1 MRYKNVAIT
10 TIVIILLSLLAIVYL
25 CFSNLSMSFGYKNSW
40 TEQSGSNS
48 EDDGITVV
56 IDAGHGG
63 IDPGAVANGLVE
75 KELNLSVAK
84 KLEQFLKLSNVNV
97 VMTRT
102 EDVLLGDGDT
112 VRAHKAADLRER
124 LSIAEQIDNAV
135 FVSIHMNKFDSEYV
149 HGLQTFYASSTEG
162 SQELAQSIQNSVTL
176 LDKDNKRE
184 IKPDSGNIYVL
195 ENTTRT
201 AVLVECG
208 FLSNT
213 KEAKLLS
220 DGGYQNSLAF
230 IIYIGIINYIQEN
243 ENENSVCLR

>member
-84 KLEQFLKLSNVNV
+84 KLEQFLKLSNVNF
-97 VMTRT
+97 
-102 EDVLLGDGDT
+102 LLKPVT
-112 VRAHKAADLRER
+112 
-124 LSIAEQIDNAV
+124 S
-135 FVSIHMNKFDSEYV
+135 S
-149 HGLQTFYASSTEG
+149 AS
-162 SQELAQSIQNSVTL
+162 
-176 LDKDNKRE
+176 
-184 IKPDSGNIYVL
+184 
-195 ENTTRT
+195 
-201 AVLVECG
+201 
-208 FLSNT
+208 
-213 KEAKLLS
+213 
-220 DGGYQNSLAF
+220 
-230 IIYIGIINYIQEN
+230 
-243 ENENSVCLR
+243 

>member
-124 LSIAEQIDNAV
+124 LSITEQIDNAV

-195 ENTTRT
+195 DNATRT

-220 DGGYQNSLAF
+220 DDGYQNSLAF
-230 IIYIGIINYIQEN
+230 TIYIGIINYIQEN

>member
-84 KLEQFLKLSNVNV
+84 KLEQFFKLSNVNV

-195 ENTTRT
+195 ENATRT

-220 DGGYQNSLAF
+220 DDGYQNSLAF
-230 IIYIGIINYIQEN
+230 IIYVGIINYIQEN